1 MYKIID
7 THSHLFVEEFDVDR
21 SEVMQR
27 AREVGV
33 QHVLMPNIDLA
44 SVAPMLQV
52 CQEYRGFC
60 YPMLGLHPT
69 EVGADYPVVLSK
81 LKALLDNETITRE
94 KALTLPAVSGA
105 VDLIANCIAC
115 MPIKLYRYNKSKASV
130 EEVEDDVRVRMLN
143 GDTRDTLDAWQM
155 KKAVVEDYLLGEGGY
170 IYIERDR
177 NGEVVHLWRAVYGGY
192 NSIEG
197 TYTLTYLTQKGL
209 RSLVNVPAE
218 DVLHLP
224 NTYREVDGV
233 VGISTIRHAFDTL
246 SLIKTQKA
254 QALDTAAKGGR
265 VKGFISEETPA
276 TGVGTLAAGKYGKKT
291 SDEYAK
297 EISEKVYQQDI
308 VALRGLEKF
317 TSISMSAA
325 DMELVSQLNL
335 GLDDVARFWATPR
348 PLLMLDT
355 NSHYTSYKDATM
367 EYLQRTIAPD
377 AREIEDELNRKLLT
391 VYDFGKLR
399 FHLCELP
406 LLRMDLESQAKVD
419 QLHLQMGWTVNEI
432 RGQYDMPAVKD
443 GDTPFRTANVK
454 PLNGAEDGS
463 TTLPPGNY
471 KVAAP
476 ASPEDKTEEG
486 K

>member
-1 MYKIID
+1 MSWISNIFGGVQNREAGAPGIPASTVGGTATASKKENVGGGSYAENIVYARSPQVALTVSAVHRAVELRAKTLAMMLLQYQTKNRRGGNFQQDTSDYGSSLNWLLQVEPNPIMSAASLMEQAIID
-7 THSHLFVEEFDVDR
+7 RL
-21 SEVMQR
+21 
-27 AREVGV
+27 
-33 QHVLMPNIDLA
+33 N
-44 SVAPMLQV
+44 
-52 CQEYRGFC
+52 RGN
-60 YPMLGLHPT
+60 GL
-69 EVGADYPVVLSK
+69 
-81 LKALLDNETITRE
+81 
-94 KALTLPAVSGA
+94 
-105 VDLIANCIAC
+105 
-115 MPIKLYRYNKSKASV
+115 
-130 EEVEDDVRVRMLN
+130 
-143 GDTRDTLDAWQM
+143 
-155 KKAVVEDYLLGEGGY
+155 

-197 TYTLTYLTQKGL
+197 TYTLTYLTNKGL

-218 DVLHLP
+218 DVIHLP
-224 NTYREVDGV
+224 NTYREIDGV

-265 VKGFISEETPA
+265 VKGFISEEAQPG
-276 TGVGTLAAGKYGKKT
+276 TGGTLAAGKYAKNA
-291 SDEYAK
+291 SDDYAK
-297 EISEKVYQQDI
+297 EISQKVYQQDI

-317 TSISMSAA
+317 TSISMSAQ

-377 AREIEDELNRKLLT
+377 AREIEDEFNRKLLNR
-391 VYDFGKLR
+391 YDFGKAR
-399 FHLCELP
+399 IHMCELP

-419 QLHLQMGWTVNEI
+419 QYRLQMGWTVNEI
-432 RGQYDMPAVKD
+432 RAQYDMPAVEN
-443 GDTPFRTANVK
+443 GDVPFRTANVK
-454 PLNGAEDGS
+454 PLTGEEDA

-471 KVAAP
+471 KVQAP
-476 ASPEDKTEEG
+476 EPKPDDKG
-486 K
+486 AKK

>member
-1 MYKIID
+1 MSWIQDI
-7 THSHLFVEEFDVDR
+7 FG
-21 SEVMQR
+21 MQR
-27 AREVGV
+27 REAAGVPSSTADNGGTQASKAAGVSGGSYAENIVYARSPQVALTVSAVHRAVE
-33 QHVLMPNIDLA
+33 LRAKTLA
-44 SVAPMLQV
+44 MMLLQYQTKNKLGGNFEQDTSRYGSNLNWLLQV
-52 CQEYRGFC
+52 E
-60 YPMLGLHPT
+60 PNPIMT
-69 EVGADYPVVLSK
+69 AS
-81 LKALLDNETITRE
+81 
-94 KALTLPAVSGA
+94 S
-105 VDLIANCIAC
+105 LIATMVID
-115 MPIKLYRYNKSKASV
+115 R
-130 EEVEDDVRVRMLN
+130 LN
-143 GDTRDTLDAWQM
+143 RGNGL
-155 KKAVVEDYLLGEGGY
+155 
-170 IYIERDR
+170 IYIERD
-177 NGEVVHLWRAVYGGY
+177 NFGDVVHFWRANYGGY
-192 NSIEG
+192 NALNG
-197 TYTLTYLTQKGL
+197 TYTLTYLTDKGL

-265 VKGFISEETPA
+265 VKGFISEEAPA
-276 TGVGTLAAGKYGKKT
+276 AASGSFAAGRYAKKT

-317 TSISMSAA
+317 TSISMSSA

-377 AREIEDELNRKLLT
+377 AREIEDEFNRKLLNR
-391 VYDFGKLR
+391 YDFGKAR
-399 FHLCELP
+399 IHMCELP

-419 QLHLQMGWTVNEI
+419 QYRLQMGWTINEI
-432 RGQYDMPAVKD
+432 RQQYDMPAVEK
-443 GDTPFRTANVK
+443 GDIPYRTANVK
-454 PLNGAEDGS
+454 PLGEEEAAATE
-463 TTLPPGNY
+463 LPPGNY
-471 KVAAP
+471 KVNAP
-476 ASPEDKTEEG
+476 ASDG
-486 K
+486 GFCQDFF

>member
-1 MYKIID
+1 MNLREAQGIPSSTADNGGTQASKAAGVSGGSYAENIVYARSPQVAL
-7 THSHLFVEEFDVDR
+7 TVSAVHRAVEL
-21 SEVMQR
+21 R
-27 AREVGV
+27 AKT
-33 QHVLMPNIDLA
+33 LA
-44 SVAPMLQV
+44 MMMLQY
-52 CQEYRGFC
+52 QTKNK
-60 YPMLGLHPT
+60 LGGNFEQDTSRYGSNLNW
-69 EVGADYPVVLSK
+69 
-81 LKALLDNETITRE
+81 LLQVEPNPIMT
-94 KALTLPAVSGA
+94 ASS
-105 VDLIANCIAC
+105 LIATMVID
-115 MPIKLYRYNKSKASV
+115 R
-130 EEVEDDVRVRMLN
+130 LN
-143 GDTRDTLDAWQM
+143 RGNGL
-155 KKAVVEDYLLGEGGY
+155 
-170 IYIERDR
+170 IYIERD
-177 NGEVVHLWRAVYGGY
+177 NFGEVVHFWRANYGGY
-192 NSIEG
+192 NALNG
-197 TYTLTYLTQKGL
+197 TYTLTYLTDKGL
-209 RSLVNVPAE
+209 RSLVNVPAA

-276 TGVGTLAAGKYGKKT
+276 TGVGTLAAGRYGKNA

-317 TSISMSAA
+317 TSISMSSA

-377 AREIEDELNRKLLT
+377 AREIEDEFNRKLLNRF
-391 VYDFGKLR
+391 DFGKAR
-399 FHLCELP
+399 IHMCELP

-419 QLHLQMGWTVNEI
+419 QLHLGMGWTINEI
-432 RGQYDMPAVKD
+432 RAQYDMPAVKD
-443 GDTPFRTANVK
+443 GDVPYRTANVK
-454 PLNGAEDGS
+454 PLGEEEAA

-476 ASPEDKTEEG
+476 ASPEGKTEEG

>member
-1 MYKIID
+1 MLRNIEIPKDMRIFGFEIN
-7 THSHLFVEEFDVDR
+7 R
-21 SEVMQR
+21 
-27 AREVGV
+27 REAQTGV
-33 QHVLMPNIDLA
+33 PSSTADNGGTQA
-44 SVAPMLQV
+44 S
-52 CQEYRGFC
+52 
-60 YPMLGLHPT
+60 
-69 EVGADYPVVLSK
+69 
-81 LKALLDNETITRE
+81 KA
-94 KALTLPAVSGA
+94 AGVSGA
-105 VDLIANCIAC
+105 SYAENIVYARSPQVALTVSAVHRAVELRAKTLAMMMLQYQTKNKFGGNFEQDTSRYGSNLNWLLQVEPNPIMTASSLIATMVID
-115 MPIKLYRYNKSKASV
+115 R
-130 EEVEDDVRVRMLN
+130 LN
-143 GDTRDTLDAWQM
+143 RGNGL
-155 KKAVVEDYLLGEGGY
+155 
-170 IYIERDR
+170 IYIERD
-177 NGEVVHLWRAVYGGY
+177 NFGEVVHFWRANYGGY
-192 NSIEG
+192 NALNG
-197 TYTLTYLTQKGL
+197 TYTLTYLTDKGL

-317 TSISMSAA
+317 TSISMSSA

-377 AREIEDELNRKLLT
+377 AREIEDEFNRKLLNRF
-391 VYDFGKLR
+391 DFGKAR
-399 FHLCELP
+399 IHMCELP

-419 QLHLQMGWTVNEI
+419 NLHLQMGWTVNEI
-432 RGQYDMPAVKD
+432 RAQYDMPAVKD
-443 GDTPFRTANVK
+443 GDVPYRTANVK
-454 PLNGAEDGS
+454 PLGEEEAA

-476 ASPEDKTEEG
+476 APKPEGEDG
-486 K
+486 KK

>member
-1 MYKIID
+1 MSWIQDIFGIQRREAAGVPSSTAETGGKQSGKQTAAGGGSYAENIVYARSPQVALTVSAVHRAVELRAKTLAMMLLQYQTKNRRGGNFQQDTSDYGSSLNWLLQVEPNPIMSAASLMEQAIID
-7 THSHLFVEEFDVDR
+7 RL
-21 SEVMQR
+21 
-27 AREVGV
+27 
-33 QHVLMPNIDLA
+33 N
-44 SVAPMLQV
+44 
-52 CQEYRGFC
+52 RGN
-60 YPMLGLHPT
+60 GL
-69 EVGADYPVVLSK
+69 
-81 LKALLDNETITRE
+81 
-94 KALTLPAVSGA
+94 
-105 VDLIANCIAC
+105 
-115 MPIKLYRYNKSKASV
+115 
-130 EEVEDDVRVRMLN
+130 
-143 GDTRDTLDAWQM
+143 
-155 KKAVVEDYLLGEGGY
+155 

-197 TYTLTYLTQKGL
+197 TYTLTYLTNKGL

-218 DVLHLP
+218 DVIHLP

-265 VKGFISEETPA
+265 VKGFISEEAQPG
-276 TGVGTLAAGKYGKKT
+276 TGGTLAAGKYAKNA
-291 SDEYAK
+291 SDDYAK
-297 EISEKVYQQDI
+297 EISQKVYQQDI

-377 AREIEDELNRKLLT
+377 AREIEDEFNRKLLNR
-391 VYDFGKLR
+391 YDFGKAR
-399 FHLCELP
+399 IHMCELP

-419 QLHLQMGWTVNEI
+419 QYRLQMGWTVNEI
-432 RGQYDMPAVKD
+432 RAQYDMPAVEN
-443 GDTPFRTANVK
+443 GDVPFRTANVK
-454 PLNGAEDGS
+454 PLTGEEDA

-471 KVAAP
+471 KVQAP
-476 ASPEDKTEEG
+476 EPKPDDKG
-486 K
+486 AKK

>member
-1 MYKIID
+1 MR
-7 THSHLFVEEFDVDR
+7 LFGFDIQRREATGVPSSTAETGGKTTGKQQTASGGSYAENIVYARSPQVALTVSAVHRAVEL
-21 SEVMQR
+21 R
-27 AREVGV
+27 AKT
-33 QHVLMPNIDLA
+33 LA
-44 SVAPMLQV
+44 MMMLQY
-52 CQEYRGFC
+52 QTKNK
-60 YPMLGLHPT
+60 LGGNFEQDTSRYGSNLNW
-69 EVGADYPVVLSK
+69 
-81 LKALLDNETITRE
+81 LLQVEPNPIMT
-94 KALTLPAVSGA
+94 ASS
-105 VDLIANCIAC
+105 LIATMVID
-115 MPIKLYRYNKSKASV
+115 R
-130 EEVEDDVRVRMLN
+130 LN
-143 GDTRDTLDAWQM
+143 RGNGL
-155 KKAVVEDYLLGEGGY
+155 
-170 IYIERDR
+170 IYIERD
-177 NGEVVHLWRAVYGGY
+177 NFGEVVHFWRANYGGY
-192 NSIEG
+192 NALNG
-197 TYTLTYLTQKGL
+197 TYTLTYLTDKGL

-265 VKGFISEETPA
+265 VKGFISEEAPA
-276 TGVGTLAAGKYGKKT
+276 TGGGTLAAGKYAKKT

-317 TSISMSAA
+317 TSISMSSA

-377 AREIEDELNRKLLT
+377 AREIEDEFNRKLLNR
-391 VYDFGKLR
+391 YDFGKAR
-399 FHLCELP
+399 IHMCELP

-419 QLHLQMGWTVNEI
+419 NLHLQMGWTINEI
-432 RGQYDMPAVKD
+432 RAQYDMPAVKD
-443 GDTPFRTANVK
+443 GDVPYRTANVK
-454 PLNGAEDGS
+454 PLGEEEAA

-476 ASPEDKTEEG
+476 ASPEGKTEEG

>member
-1 MYKIID
+1 MSWIQDIFGMQRREVAGIPSSTADNGGKTTGKQQTAPGGSYAENIVYARSPQVALTVSAVHRAVELRAKTLAMMLLQYQTKNRRGGNFQQDASDYGSSLNWLLQVEPNPIMSAASLMEQAIID
-7 THSHLFVEEFDVDR
+7 RL
-21 SEVMQR
+21 
-27 AREVGV
+27 
-33 QHVLMPNIDLA
+33 N
-44 SVAPMLQV
+44 
-52 CQEYRGFC
+52 RGN
-60 YPMLGLHPT
+60 GL
-69 EVGADYPVVLSK
+69 
-81 LKALLDNETITRE
+81 
-94 KALTLPAVSGA
+94 
-105 VDLIANCIAC
+105 
-115 MPIKLYRYNKSKASV
+115 
-130 EEVEDDVRVRMLN
+130 
-143 GDTRDTLDAWQM
+143 
-155 KKAVVEDYLLGEGGY
+155 

-192 NSIEG
+192 NSIAG
-197 TYTLTYLTQKGL
+197 TYTLTYLTNKGL

-218 DVLHLP
+218 DVIHLP
-224 NTYREVDGV
+224 NTYREIDGV

-265 VKGFISEETPA
+265 VKGFISEETQPG
-276 TGVGTLAAGKYGKKT
+276 TGGTLAAGKYAKNA
-291 SDEYAK
+291 SDDYAK
-297 EISEKVYQQDI
+297 EISQKVYQQDI

-317 TSISMSAA
+317 TSISMSAQ

-377 AREIEDELNRKLLT
+377 AREIEDEFNRKLLNR
-391 VYDFGKLR
+391 YDFGKAR
-399 FHLCELP
+399 IHMCELP

-419 QLHLQMGWTVNEI
+419 QYRLQMGWTVNEI
-432 RGQYDMPAVKD
+432 RAQYDMPAVEN

-454 PLNGAEDGS
+454 PLTGEEDA

-471 KVAAP
+471 KVQAP
-476 ASPEDKTEEG
+476 EPKPDEEG
-486 K
+486 AKK